1 MVNNRN
7 FQKSLVTL
15 FVFSFAFS
23 FFGRPA
29 HAQICKTE
37 DCVFSGFKTWMHE
50 KAEEVIPDLDISRT
64 VQSILIETTTGF
76 LASLVLDRN
85 LDEVSNCFAV
95 AQDIYPASNDR
106 NYVHPQGP
114 SPVLTIAALQAQ
126 GADPGKIA
134 LAQSAWANV
143 TNYDPTVCDFDG
155 NHMVGGVGESA
166 GPVVYRGSG
175 SMLAVAS
182 SLRHSAVNEP
192 LPVNMAFFLRDY
204 ARRIPLVKNT
214 AFAQTTVNYNFIGGE
229 AVYDIWEIVRN
240 VALGLMSIVL
250 LVVGVMI
257 MTRKKINAQAVVTVQ
272 NVLPR
277 VALGIVLVFFSYPIG
292 AFFAALLYPLSE
304 TALGIIF
311 TLMGQSSVTG
321 NLNVLLYSS
330 FYPVQSDPRVG
341 VGLFA
346 VFTALLMLIVSI
358 VIFIIVLIR
367 ALLIYVKVLLNIIVA
382 PIQFTL
388 GVLPGKESATLD
400 WFKNMAAD
408 VLSAPA
414 MFLMMSIAWVFGYV
428 SFAGALVDLSTM
440 DPSNDGLGI
449 SRIITSFFTP
459 VVMIF
464 CLITALKMPGKVQ
477 KMIMG
482 DKRR

>member
-1 MVNNRN
+1 
-7 FQKSLVTL
+7 
-15 FVFSFAFS
+15 
-23 FFGRPA
+23 
-29 HAQICKTE
+29 
-37 DCVFSGFKTWMHE
+37 
-50 KAEEVIPDLDISRT
+50 
-64 VQSILIETTTGF
+64 
-76 LASLVLDRN
+76 
-85 LDEVSNCFAV
+85 
-95 AQDIYPASNDR
+95 
-106 NYVHPQGP
+106 
-114 SPVLTIAALQAQ
+114 
-126 GADPGKIA
+126 
-134 LAQSAWANV
+134 
-143 TNYDPTVCDFDG
+143 
-155 NHMVGGVGESA
+155 
-166 GPVVYRGSG
+166 
-175 SMLAVAS
+175 
-182 SLRHSAVNEP
+182 
-192 LPVNMAFFLRDY
+192 
-204 ARRIPLVKNT
+204 
-214 AFAQTTVNYNFIGGE
+214 
-229 AVYDIWEIVRN
+229 
-240 VALGLMSIVL
+240 
-250 LVVGVMI
+250 
-257 MTRKKINAQAVVTVQ
+257 
-272 NVLPR
+272 
-277 VALGIVLVFFSYPIG
+277 
-292 AFFAALLYPLSE
+292 
-304 TALGIIF
+304 
-311 TLMGQSSVTG
+311 MGQSSVTG

-330 FYPVQSDPRVG
+330 FYPVQADPRVG

-440 DPSNDGLGI
+440 DPSNVGLGI

-459 VVMIF
+459 TVMIF